1 MDQRSV
7 TIDLYDAEGAR
18 TRSRHQHKSGNMNRI
33 AGEVLSFANARYV
46 ACVIT
51 DEDSGAHAE
60 AKRAATLTPTPTEW
74 IEAYER
80 YNTEPVRS
88 REKAEATARHLLE
101 QARAILED
109 IAENHPPFRTER

>member
-1 MDQRSV
+1 MDQRTV

-18 TRSRHQHKSGNMNRI
+18 TRSRHQHKLGHLNRI
-33 AGEVLSFANARYV
+33 AGEALSFADARYV

-60 AKRAATLTPTPTEW
+60 AKRAATPTPAEW
-74 IEAYER
+74 LAEYEEYR
-80 YNTEPVRS
+80 ADSFAREGFEPS
-88 REKAEATARHLLE
+88 PASALLA

-109 IAENHPPFRTER
+109 IAENHPPMRTER